1 MVHARPCGPDKH
13 QVWSIKALLKITGR
27 ECKCLLCSVAKIEA
41 IQSALS
47 EIKVLPYT
55 PISVWQ
61 PTKSPNT
68 LNRVP
73 SRRLEDRIREL
84 CSNVTAAPKTELH
97 TAIAK
102 LEAALREYTLRIENK
117 AIKDLLYGLGKP
129 DRRER

>member
-1 MVHARPCGPDKH
+1 MA
-13 QVWSIKALLKITGR
+13 AYEITQHTQSR
-27 ECKCLLCSVAKIEA
+27 AVA
-41 IQSALS
+41 
-47 EIKVLPYT
+47 T
-55 PISVWQ
+55 
-61 PTKSPNT
+61 
-68 LNRVP
+68 
-73 SRRLEDRIREL
+73 LEDRIREL